1 MQLTGLVLLGGPRN
15 RGYGLVMID
24 AGRARD
30 RRAVDRCH
38 MIAVSRDRGRTDR
51 SRVALLS
58 MSMLHVRVVS
68 PADLSDGVEEILRR
82 QSGAANLIVL
92 PGVAREPA
100 GDLYQVDLVRECVQ
114 EVVSDLRLLGID
126 QRGSIS
132 WRRVDTAIGAG
143 MQQAERDAPGEG
155 ADAIIWDEIIAST
168 GEDSTL
174 TWTFMAFMILACI
187 LAAIGIATN
196 SPITVVG
203 AMVVGPE
210 FGPLAGIAVGL
221 RLRRGDSV
229 RRGIVALVVGF
240 AGAIAAAA
248 AVAALWR
255 ATGLVH
261 ARDLATST
269 QTEFI
274 YHPGWFSVITAL
286 VAGAAGMLALTSAK
300 SSALV
305 GVFISVTTI
314 PAAGNAALALV
325 FGHFHVAAESALQL
339 LINLTGIVVAAYL
352 VLLLRGHSRVTGDLP
367 PARKPARW

>member
-1 MQLTGLVLLGGPRN
+1 
-15 RGYGLVMID
+15 
-24 AGRARD
+24 
-30 RRAVDRCH
+30 
-38 MIAVSRDRGRTDR
+38 
-51 SRVALLS
+51 
-58 MSMLHVRVVS
+58 
-68 PADLSDGVEEILRR
+68 
-82 QSGAANLIVL
+82 
-92 PGVAREPA
+92 VAREPD

-114 EVVSDLRLLGID
+114 QVVSDLRELGID
-126 QRGSIS
+126 KRGSIS
-132 WRRVDTAIGAG
+132 WRGVDTAIGTS
-143 MQQAERDAPGEG
+143 MERAERDAPGEG
-155 ADAIIWDEIIAST
+155 ADAIIWDEVIAST

-174 TWTFMAFMILACI
+174 TWTFMGFMILACI
-187 LAAIGIATN
+187 LAAIGVATN

-367 PARKPARW
+367 PVRKPAR